1 MAVLLSFPNVKQCML
16 VDRVTSGKNNQHQQE
31 KFIPSL
37 VCCQPFLFCFKN
49 NDIEKNSIE
58 IFHTHQRA
66 ENQNHFQLN
75 AVFYDE
81 RWFLS
86 QFHLSVVT
94 LIDAIY
100 INERCTM
107 LPGSNS
113 PSVHVK
119 RREGESDIKKETN
132 VCLSSWKSRL
142 HVIRFDASAGQQIH
156 WDAWPFL
163 LLF

>member
-16 VDRVTSGKNNQHQQE
+16 VDRLTSGKNNQHQQE

-37 VCCQPFLFCFKN
+37 VRSLSTIFILFKKQWHW
-49 NDIEKNSIE
+49 EKFHRNFSHTPKSRKPKSLSIE
-58 IFHTHQRA
+58 RRILWWAVISYPISLECCYSNRRHLYQWTVY
-66 ENQNHFQLN
+66 N
-75 AVFYDE
+75 APF
-81 RWFLS
+81 
-86 QFHLSVVT
+86 
-94 LIDAIY
+94 
-100 INERCTM
+100 
-107 LPGSNS
+107 S
-113 PSVHVK
+113 PCEMK
-119 RREGESDIKKETN
+119 RKSEIKKETN